1 MSQQCAQVAKKA
13 NDISFCIRNDVT
25 SRTKEATLPL
35 HVALVRPHLKHVF
48 SFGHLTTGRTLSYSS
63 SKAGEGTRKRVMR
76 SKWGTS
82 GFLVWKRGGW
92 GETNL
97 PVAGCPGPH
106 LTWPWM
112 PPGMGHPQLLW
123 QPVPVP
129 HHPLSKEFLPNVEHI
144 FPLLVFK
151 AILPCPIP
159 IRLHKQSFPFL
170 PIGSFQVL
178 EGHNEVPPVPSL
190 LQAKQAWLPQPFMG
204 EVKWWSPHFPIP
216 GGI

>member
-25 SRTKEATLPL
+25 SRTREATVPL

-112 PPGMGHPQLLW
+112 PLDALGWGIRSFSGSLCQCLTTLW
-123 QPVPVP
+123 V
-129 HHPLSKEFLPNVEHI
+129 KNFFLTSNI
-144 FPLLVFK
+144 F
-151 AILPCPIP
+151 
-159 IRLHKQSFPFL
+159 FPF
-170 PIGSFQVL
+170 
-178 EGHNEVPPVPSL
+178 
-190 LQAKQAWLPQPFMG
+190 
-204 EVKWWSPHFPIP
+204 
-216 GGI
+216 